1 MIKVIFEDQEGGVRP
16 RPATVSGDGQS
27 QGTSRG
33 ASVLLVDDN
42 TVVARAME
50 IAFQVAG
57 HRLEFAPGPQEALS
71 RLASA
76 RYDAVLLDMNF
87 GPGETSGE
95 EGLACLRRIMAD
107 DPTACVVVITAHSG
121 VGIAVAA
128 MQAGARDFVMKPW
141 RNRDLIAKVEA
152 AIARRAPI
160 ETPSAPPVAGEAAP
174 ARLLGDSAA
183 VQRLRD
189 LIRRIGPTSASVAVV
204 GPSGAGRTLAARAIH
219 AASPLADQPLRKIDL
234 RDPAAWRFDPEEGA
248 VILRHAEALDDV
260 AQSRLLDQL
269 PPTLRCFSL
278 LSGTA
283 GLSAALRRRLATVE
297 AATPSLAERE
307 DDAVILARHFA
318 REASERFGRPA
329 AQLTPG
335 AEAAIRAAAWPD
347 EARGLALAVERAVL
361 LSEDGKIEAAAV
373 VAPLSP
379 VLDALDTPADN
390 AFDLGDAEKAIIAAA
405 LREHRHNVSQ
415 AAAALGLSRGA
426 LYRRMARH
434 GL

>member
-1 MIKVIFEDQEGGVRP
+1 MIKDVFEDQQGDVRP
-16 RPATVSGDGQS
+16 RPATVSGNGQS
-27 QGTSRG
+27 QSASSG
-33 ASVLLVDDN
+33 AAVLLVDDN

-57 HRLEFAPGPQEALS
+57 HRLEFASGPQEALS

-87 GPGETSGE
+87 SPGETSGE
-95 EGLACLRRIMAD
+95 EGLACLRRIVAD
-107 DPTACVVVITAHSG
+107 DPAACVVVITAHSG

-152 AIARRAPI
+152 AIARRAPV
-160 ETPSAPPVAGEAAP
+160 EAPSASFVVGEAAP

-204 GPSGAGRTLAARAIH
+204 GPSGAGRTLTARAIH

-248 VILRHAEALDDV
+248 VILRHVEALDDV

-269 PPTLRCFSL
+269 PATLRCFTL
-278 LSGTA
+278 LGGAA
-283 GLSAALRRRLATVE
+283 GLSAAVRRRLATVE
-297 AATPSLAERE
+297 AVIPPLAERQN
-307 DDAVILARHFA
+307 DAVILARHFA
-318 REASERFGRPA
+318 REASERFGRPT

-335 AEAAIRAAAWPD
+335 AEAAIRAASWPD

-373 VAPLSP
+373 VVPPSP
-379 VLDALDTPADN
+379 ALDTPDAPVDN

-405 LREHRHNVSQ
+405 LREHRHNISQ